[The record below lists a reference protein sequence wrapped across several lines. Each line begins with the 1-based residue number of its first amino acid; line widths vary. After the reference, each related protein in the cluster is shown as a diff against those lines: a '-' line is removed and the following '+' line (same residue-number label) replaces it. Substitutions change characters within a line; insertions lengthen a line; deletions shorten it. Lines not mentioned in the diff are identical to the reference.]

1 MGREVDEG
9 ASAWD
14 RSQGMT
20 DVLEN
25 YPPRKQENQGSDV
38 SNQRRVRGLSKNDL
52 EEIARVLELLR
63 GWGDEKPPK

>member
-1 MGREVDEG
+1 
-9 ASAWD
+9 
-14 RSQGMT
+14 MT

-25 YPPRKQENQGSDV
+25 DPPRKQENQGSDV
-38 SNQRRVRGLSKNDL
+38 SNQRLVRGLSKNDL

>member
-1 MGREVDEG
+1 MGREVDER

-20 DVLEN
+20 DFLEN
-25 YPPRKQENQGSDV
+25 DPPRTQENHGSDV
-38 SNQRRVRGLSKNDL
+38 SNQRLVRGLSKNDL

-63 GWGDEKPPK
+63 GWGDERHPR